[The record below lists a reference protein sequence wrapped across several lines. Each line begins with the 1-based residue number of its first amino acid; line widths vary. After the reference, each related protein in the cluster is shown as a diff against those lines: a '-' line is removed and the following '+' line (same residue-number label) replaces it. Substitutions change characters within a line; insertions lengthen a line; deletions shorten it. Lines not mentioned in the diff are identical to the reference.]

1 MCNFMAKYK
10 QKNPSIIID
19 TAVEPNS
26 PNDAIAVYID
36 THIYS
41 NSQFEVLNSQ
51 HPSLVSC
58 QFYNFS
64 CCQLLSE
71 ISLNEVELSF
81 NF

>member
-1 MCNFMAKYK
+1 MAKYK
-10 QKNPSIIID
+10 QKNPSIIIK

-26 PNDAIAVYID
+26 PNDATAIYID
-36 THIYS
+36 THIYILIHS
-41 NSQFEVLNSQ
+41 LKFLILSTQV
-51 HPSLVSC
+51 LVSC

-64 CCQLLSE
+64 CCQLLSK